1 MLYALFFIFTF
12 CSKLADQQKEL
23 QAKAIE
29 EETKKR
35 IEILVAQRVE
45 EELERR
51 RDEIE
56 AEVGQLAKKNQIS
69 ENLIVS
75 VLGPSSC

>member
-1 MLYALFFIFTF
+1 MLDDLFLIFTF
-12 CSKLADQQKEL
+12 CSKLPDQQKEL

-56 AEVGQLAKKNQIS
+56 AEVGQLAKNS
-69 ENLIVS
+69 VSANLIVS
-75 VLGPSSC
+75 VLGPSSR